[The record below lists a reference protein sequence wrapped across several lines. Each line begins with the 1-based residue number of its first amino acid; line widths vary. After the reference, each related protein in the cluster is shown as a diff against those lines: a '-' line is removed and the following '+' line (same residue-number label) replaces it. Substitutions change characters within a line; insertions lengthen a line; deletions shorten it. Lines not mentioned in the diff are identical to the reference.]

1 MTTIHANGVTY
12 HMPAVIRTEP
22 HERIVVY
29 RHPGFTAPDG
39 VTRYRACANV
49 YLDGQFAATIDLPEP
64 DDDGAGLRVR
74 LHDRSVYSL
83 DPAERSPYRDVTGTV
98 PARIANDPE
107 AVVAWL
113 VGTLTNDAAELGA
126 VA

>member
-12 HMPAVIRTEP
+12 HLPAVIRTDP
-22 HERIVVY
+22 HERVVVY
-29 RHPGFTAPDG
+29 THPGFNSIDG

-49 YLDGQFAATIDLPEP
+49 YLDGQFEATIDLPEP

-74 LHDRSVYSL
+74 LHDWSAYSL

-98 PARIANDPE
+98 PAPIANDP
-107 AVVAWL
+107 VKVIKWL
-113 VGTLTNDAAELGA
+113 VGTLTDGAAELEA
-126 VA
+126 AA